1 MNKHDILNRLMP
13 LCGDFQIGPDDLY
26 DLFTG
31 KRLNVGTV
39 SRDMLLIRVFEW
51 LPAGDLIEM
60 LGLDES
66 RQILNSSF
74 ISRLQPEQLRDQYE
88 NIQRMLY
95 GEAGFLSGWGPHKK
109 HKKKSKQGEDR

>member
-1 MNKHDILNRLMP
+1 MNKHDIVNKLMP
-13 LCGDFQIGPDDLY
+13 LCRDYPIGPYDVY

-31 KRLNVGTV
+31 KVLNIGTV
-39 SRDMLLIRVFEW
+39 SRDRLLIRMFEW

-60 LGLDES
+60 LGLEEF
-66 RQILNSSF
+66 RQILNSRF

-95 GEAGFLSGWGPHKK
+95 GEAGFLSEWGSHKK
-109 HKKKSKQGEDR
+109 HKKKSTQGED